1 MVRSSSPGVA
11 DRFYETAIAAHL
23 RIGLEAIAILKQ
35 NRDRLH
41 SRKLRAFDEPPF
53 R

>member
-1 MVRSSSPGVA
+1 
-11 DRFYETAIAAHL
+11 L
-23 RIGLEAIAILKQ
+23 QIGIQAVGLM
-35 NRDRLH
+35 RDEGPKLH

>member
-1 MVRSSSPGVA
+1 MAGQLVPLLCSDMQS
-11 DRFYETAIAAHL
+11 AIEAMMNL
-23 RIGLEAIAILKQ
+23 RDQGPA
-35 NRDRLH
+35 LH